1 MSKLVVDLDG
11 PPMVWSKPDEKK
23 KRCCSATN
31 GKDPWT
37 IALVAFTFIVVIL
50 LATVAIITIVYNS
63 DQFSSR
69 RYCVQTGSVTLDG
82 NDRSIS
88 WYVQYNSSLAPVNS
102 LHIIGPILPGMSTA
116 TTIRVALCGSPSTH
130 ACVLTVANVL
140 QGKIKQID
148 PGGTSVVPSI
158 NEISGEPFR
167 YYVTINNVTIG
178 TMDRLC

>member
-1 MSKLVVDLDG
+1 MSRLYVDLDT
-11 PPMVWSKPDEKK
+11 PIPTFPSIKK
-23 KRCCSATN
+23 KCCSIK

-88 WYVQYNSSLAPVNS
+88 WYVQYDSSLAPVNS
-102 LHIIGPILPGMSTA
+102 LHIVGPILPGMSTA

-130 ACVLTVANVL
+130 ACILTVANVL
-140 QGKIKQID
+140 QGKIGQLD
-148 PGGTSVVPSI
+148 PGGTPVTPAI
-158 NEISGEPFR
+158 NEISSEPFR

-178 TMDRLC
+178 TMSGMC